1 MKIGKG
7 DKVGLSICGI
17 AWIIMIILVLLIK
30 KVPDFIMWMFWSGLI
45 IVMISSIVKI
55 RKNKNLL

>member
-17 AWIIMIILVLLIK
+17 AWIIMIILVLLSK
-30 KVPDFIMWMFWSGLI
+30 QVPDFIMWMFWLGLI

-55 RKNKNLL
+55 RKNKKLL